1 MLQTGNSVIVLCVT
15 EVYILP
21 VQHNFIQNLP
31 NSDARS
37 PCYVLKTHNN
47 VTDTALQFDT
57 DFELQILN

>member
-1 MLQTGNSVIVLCVT
+1 MIVLCVT